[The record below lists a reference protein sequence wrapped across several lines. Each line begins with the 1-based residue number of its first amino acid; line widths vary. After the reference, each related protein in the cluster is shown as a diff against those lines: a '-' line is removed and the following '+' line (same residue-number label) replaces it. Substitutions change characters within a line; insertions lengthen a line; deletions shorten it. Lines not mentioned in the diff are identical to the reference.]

1 MTSLTIGDMAQ
12 SLALRRQNT
21 DLKATLN
28 RLTQE
33 MASGQKAD
41 LAQATSGDFRALAG
55 IDHRLAA
62 LDARK
67 TATAEAGLFVT
78 TLQQGLDVVQGLA
91 SDVAPALSQAGTTGS
106 PIQVRTVAFDARQR
120 LFSAVSALN
129 VRAGDRYALSGVATD
144 RQPLSGAQDILD
156 GLKGA
161 IAGQAAVSGV
171 VAAVDAWFD
180 APAGGGGFLDSVYGG
195 SATALAPFGTGEGD
209 VASVTLTAADPPLR
223 ETLKGLALAGIVAEG
238 ALAGDSAGQAGLLQ
252 VAGQRLLAADGSMA
266 ELRGNLG
273 SVEAAIAAAETRNSA
288 EAAALQT
295 ARGTI
300 AAADPYETGTALE
313 AARSRLETLY
323 ALTARLSRL
332 SLADF
337 LR

>member
-12 SLALRRQNT
+12 TLALRRQNS

-28 RLTQE
+28 RLTEE
-33 MASGQKAD
+33 MTSGQKAD

-55 IDHRLAA
+55 IDHSLAA
-62 LDARK
+62 LGAFK
-67 TATAEAGLFVT
+67 TSTAEAGLFVT

-91 SDVAPALSQAGTTGS
+91 SDAAPALSQAGTTGS
-106 PIQVRTVAFDARQR
+106 PTQVRTAAFDARQR
-120 LFSAVSALN
+120 LFSAVSAMNL
-129 VRAGDRYALSGVATD
+129 RAGDRYALSGVATD

-161 IAGQAAVSGV
+161 IAGQVTVSGA
-171 VAAVDAWFD
+171 VAAADAWFD

-195 SATALAPFGTGEGD
+195 SATALAPFRLGEGD
-209 VASVTLTAADPPLR
+209 EASVTLTAADPTLR

-252 VAGQRLLAADGSMA
+252 AAGQRLLAAGSGMA

-273 SVEAAIAAAETRNSA
+273 STEGAIAAAEAHNGA

-295 ARGTI
+295 ARSAIT
-300 AAADPYETGTALE
+300 AADPYETGTALE
-313 AARSRLETLY
+313 AARTQLETLY
-323 ALTARLSRL
+323 TLTARLSRL
-332 SLADF
+332 TLADY